1 MASRMSSNHS
11 LRWVGALPAIG
22 ESALGHF
29 SQALFLLMAGF
40 RFGRY
45 VKHAK
50 APHPTAPLSFLAAHL
65 CETLKS
71 LLEFRL
77 GFELGC

>member
-1 MASRMSSNHS
+1 MASPMSSNHS
-11 LRWVGALPAIG
+11 LRLVGALPAIG

-29 SQALFLLMAGF
+29 SQGLLFIAGF
-40 RFGRY
+40 RFSRY
-45 VKHAK
+45 VKHSK

-77 GFELGC
+77 GFELGS